1 MSMSVSSQDKL
12 ANQDQ
17 FLDQLL
23 SQCQE
28 NTALETNSTFG
39 AWLQKRQQEAANWVA
54 ESRMPHRKD
63 EEWRFTDIS
72 PLLEHQF
79 QKSQSV
85 EVSPDAVTSLHLPE
99 ASQSRLVFVNG
110 RYAPNLS
117 NVDNVPAGVTVAS
130 LADLDAQQQ
139 SQVTEYLTQQEGGE
153 ELFTALNTAGFDETA
168 VVWVPANTEVET
180 PLHLLFLSAGE
191 ETPALIQPRLLVIA
205 ETSAKVSLVE
215 QYASLS
221 ATSPAPYF
229 NNPVTE
235 VWLAGNAEVNHVRL
249 QQEASNSFHFT
260 KTAVTQAQDSRYA
273 CYPISLGAQ
282 VSRHDFDVFQT
293 GTQVNTRLY
302 GLVLGNGEQ
311 VLDTHSAIAFRHPHS
326 SADQLHKCIL
336 DDSARAV
343 FNGKMFVPQAA
354 QMTDAAQLNRNL
366 LLSQKAHVD
375 TKPELNITAD
385 NVQCSHGA
393 TVSQLEAE
401 ELFYLRS
408 RGLDN
413 HAASNLLIN
422 AFAAEIINQ
431 ISLASVRET
440 LFNTLQNRFTG

>member
-1 MSMSVSSQDKL
+1 MSVSSQDKL

-23 SQCQE
+23 SQCQG

-117 NVDNVPAGVTVAS
+117 NLDNVPAGVTVGS

-153 ELFTALNTAGFDETA
+153 ELFTALNTAGFEETA

-422 AFAAEIINQ
+422 AFAAEIINK
-431 ISLASVRET
+431 ISIASVRET

>member
-1 MSMSVSSQDKL
+1 MSVSSQDKL

-153 ELFTALNTAGFDETA
+153 ELFTALNTAGFDDTA

>member
-1 MSMSVSSQDKL
+1 MSVSSQDKL
-12 ANQDQ
+12 ANRDQ

-54 ESRMPHRKD
+54 ASRMPHRKD

-85 EVSPDAVTSLHLPE
+85 EVTPEATRSLQIPE

-110 RYAPNLS
+110 RYAPHLS
-117 NVDNVPAGVTVAS
+117 NLDNVPAGVTVAS
-130 LADLDAQQQ
+130 LAELDAQQQ

-153 ELFTALNTAGFDETA
+153 ELFTALNTAGFEETA

-180 PLHLLFLSAGE
+180 PLQLLFLSVGQ
-191 ETPALIQPRLLVIA
+191 ETPSLIQPRLLVIA

-235 VWLAGNAEVNHVRL
+235 VWLAGNAQVNHIRL
-249 QQEASNSFHFT
+249 QQETFNSFHFT

-302 GLVLGNGEQ
+302 GLVLGSGEQ

-326 SADQLHKCIL
+326 SADQRHKCIL

-354 QMTDAAQLNRNL
+354 QMTNAAQLNRNL

-408 RGLDN
+408 RGLDDN
-413 HAASNLLIN
+413 AASNLLIN
-422 AFAAEIINQ
+422 AFAAEIIND
-431 ISLASVRET
+431 ISIASVRET

>member
-1 MSMSVSSQDKL
+1 MSVSSQDKL
-12 ANQDQ
+12 ANRDA
-17 FLDQLL
+17 FLHQLL
-23 SQCQE
+23 TQCQE

-110 RYAPNLS
+110 RYAPGLS
-117 NVDNVPAGVTVAS
+117 NLENLPAGVTVGS
-130 LADLDAQQQ
+130 LADLEPQQQ
-139 SQVTEYLTQQEGGE
+139 SRVTQYLTQQEGEE
-153 ELFTALNTAGFDETA
+153 ELFTALNTAGFEDTA
-168 VVWVPANTEVET
+168 VVWVPANTELET
-180 PLHLLFLSAGE
+180 PLHLLFLSVGE
-191 ETPALIQPRLLVIA
+191 ETPSLIQPRVLVIA
-205 ETSAKVSLVE
+205 ETSANINFVE

-221 ATSPAPYF
+221 ETATAPYF

-235 VWLAGNAEVNHVRL
+235 IWLAPNAQVNHIRL
-249 QQEASNSFHFT
+249 QQEAFNSFHFT

-273 CYPISLGAQ
+273 CYPISLGGQ

-302 GLVLGNGEQ
+302 ALVLGNGEQ

-354 QMTDAAQLNRNL
+354 QMTNAAQLNRNL
-366 LLSQKAHVD
+366 LLSQKSHVD

-393 TVSQLEAE
+393 TVSQLEAD

-413 HAASNLLIN
+413 QAATHLLIN
-422 AFAAEIINQ
+422 AFAAEIINE
-431 ISLASVRET
+431 LPMASVRNQ
-440 LFNTLQNRFTG
+440 LFNTLQSRFTG